1 MLQYS
6 NLFYFISGAWRQ
18 FGRFSQLWLSRVVHS
33 TGRRP
38 CGLTC
43 SSFPR
48 WLHFGSMRGHTTS
61 SSSCWPCHS
70 CRGLTS
76 CVFRMMEERAPPSLQ
91 PLTSYIRHQWRRSY
105 LSNFHCGIQW
115 YLVFFFIALSLT
127 YPSQPG
133 HRLAPSHEFKR
144 TRLISFPS
152 TSWSPSSS
160 GKLSWS
166 SPGLLPVTLSGTS
179 DEPVML
185 CSRGLHS
192 VRAVHVERDLLFR
205 VPEDLRIHLRRTFSV
220 TVTMPICD
228 NVYDNVWQF
237 KYWRRI
243 HRNTF
248 NAEWYVSCSFDMH
261 SEIF

>member
-18 FGRFSQLWLSRVVHS
+18 FGRFSQLWLSRVVHF
-33 TGRRP
+33 TWRGP

-48 WLHFGSMRGHTTS
+48 WLHFGSMRGYTTS

-115 YLVFFFIALSLT
+115 YLVFFYCIEPHLPLSTRSQAGAIAWIRQHT
-127 YPSQPG
+127 AYI
-133 HRLAPSHEFKR
+133 
-144 TRLISFPS
+144 ISFYQLIPVLFWEAELVQSRIAASDLERDVRRTSHVVQQKIAQRPSGTCRKRSPLPRSWRSADPS
-152 TSWSPSSS
+152 TPH
-160 GKLSWS
+160 LF
-166 SPGLLPVTLSGTS
+166 S
-179 DEPVML
+179 D
-185 CSRGLHS
+185 
-192 VRAVHVERDLLFR
+192 
-205 VPEDLRIHLRRTFSV
+205 
-220 TVTMPICD
+220 CD
-228 NVYDNVWQF
+228 YANMW
-237 KYWRRI
+237 
-243 HRNTF
+243 
-248 NAEWYVSCSFDMH
+248 
-261 SEIF
+261 